1 MQCPSSTL
9 RLGLNHAYLKV
20 VIQPSDPS
28 VEQCLTS
35 LGFRPIASVPQLW
48 QREIL
53 SGQMV
58 AALRQLSHLV
68 TEAGQQSSRGMITAL
83 SPESPQFF
91 SEFLNAKSLS
101 DLTRLVRHSW
111 FLSLLSQQR
120 LFFHYQPIFRLGS
133 GQVVAYECLARG
145 MMDDGQELSGQQLI
159 DAAKATQLTHEFDY
173 LAREVCLQSLAL
185 LLQGSAH
192 LQQQQFFINAV
203 PNAIAA
209 NPAILEQHLQQV
221 MDLGIQPQQIV
232 FELTEIEA
240 VRTENQVA
248 QAIQRIRDWGCQLA
262 IDDLGSDVALNHYCL
277 EFHPD
282 ILKLDRAMV
291 DGCSRHPVKQVLLK
305 SMVQAAHD
313 MGIQILAEGIEH
325 REDLQFCKAIDVD
338 LAQGFALA
346 RPSILLPQDPSRG
359 VETRLADWAW

>member
-1 MQCPSSTL
+1 M
-9 RLGLNHAYLKV
+9 A
-20 VIQPSDPS
+20 
-28 VEQCLTS
+28 TS
-35 LGFRPIASVPQLW
+35 LQ
-48 QREIL
+48 
-53 SGQMV
+53 
-58 AALRQLSHLV
+58 QLSHLV
-68 TEAGQQSSRGMITAL
+68 SEAGQQASRGVITAI

-91 SEFLNAKSLS
+91 SEFLKAQSLS

-111 FLSLLSQQR
+111 FVSLLSQQR
-120 LFFHYQPIFRLGS
+120 LFFHYQPIFRLRS
-133 GQVVAYECLARG
+133 GQIVAYECLARG
-145 MMDDGQELSGQQLI
+145 TTDDGQELSGQQLI
-159 DAAKATQLTHEFDY
+159 DAAKATQLTHEFDH

-185 LLQGSAH
+185 LLQASAH
-192 LQQQQFFINAV
+192 LQQQQFFINVV
-203 PNAIAA
+203 PNAIAE

-240 VRTENQVA
+240 VRAKSHVA

-277 EFHPD
+277 EFRPD

-325 REDLQFCKAIDVD
+325 REDLHFCQEIDVD

-346 RPSILLPQDPSRG
+346 RPKILLPQEPSRAA
-359 VETRLADWAW
+359 ETRLADWAGHCPLDPLEPLRFRAIDIELTECPDRF